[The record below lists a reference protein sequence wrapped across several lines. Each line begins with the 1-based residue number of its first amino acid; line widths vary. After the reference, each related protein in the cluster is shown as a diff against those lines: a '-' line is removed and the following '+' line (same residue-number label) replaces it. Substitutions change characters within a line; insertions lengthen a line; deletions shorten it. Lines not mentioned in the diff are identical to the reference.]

1 MDHDHYSDDYLVSVL
16 ANARTVA
23 IVGMSDNPERASH
36 EVAHYLQAG
45 GYRIIPV
52 NPGLAQKGEKVLGE
66 TPYADL
72 EAAAKGLKEA
82 GEAPIDMVD
91 VFRKSEDVPP
101 VADQAIAIG
110 AKTLWLQL
118 SIHHPEAEQKAAAAG
133 LNVVSNKCTKIEHA
147 RRGIVR
153 DV

>member
-1 MDHDHYSDDYLVSVL
+1 MLILDEPAAGLDAD
-16 ANARTVA
+16 T
-23 IVGMSDNPERASH
+23 ERAF
-36 EVAHYLQAG
+36 
-45 GYRIIPV
+45 
-52 NPGLAQKGEKVLGE
+52 LATLDEA
-66 TPYADL
+66 TPL
-72 EAAAKGLKEA
+72 
-82 GEAPIDMVD
+82 DMVD

>member
-1 MDHDHYSDDYLVSVL
+1 MDDITHILETT
-16 ANARTVA
+16 RTVA

-52 NPGLAQKGEKVLGE
+52 NPVLAQKGEKVLGE

-72 EAAAKGLKEA
+72 EAAAKALKDA
-82 GEAPIDMVD
+82 GEHPIDMVD
-91 VFRKSEDVPP
+91 VFRTSEDVPP
-101 VADQAIAIG
+101 VADQASAIG

>member
-1 MDHDHYSDDYLVSVL
+1 MDDITHILETT
-16 ANARTVA
+16 RTVA

-133 LNVVSNKCTKIEHA
+133 LNVVSHKGTKIEHA

>member
-1 MDHDHYSDDYLVSVL
+1 MDDITHILETT
-16 ANARTVA
+16 RTVA

-133 LNVVSNKCTKIEHA
+133 LNVVSNKCTKIEHGRA
-147 RRGIVR
+147 GIQLPR
-153 DV
+153 TFAG